1 MTKVEFYLGMN
12 VEEAYKEL
20 KEESARTN
28 DVCFGKFNEKKILS
42 TDTLDEAYKKVT
54 GMTKAEFEDAQRQW
68 HEDYERK
75 QAEHKAKIP
84 QLTEEY
90 RKRARGLI
98 IAKELDCWD
107 EIVPIRLGDLY
118 HGMELEETLK
128 ACQCMRD
135 ESLNYDER
143 LRKAYDIFMDAGHS
157 GMSAGLTASMY
168 RRFVP
173 NGEDLA
179 DAVMNFRFE
188 KKPTDIS

>member
-1 MTKVEFYLGMN
+1 M
-12 VEEAYKEL
+12 KEL
-20 KEESARTN
+20 ELYCGMDVKEAVERLKAEADRVN
-28 DVCFGKFNEKKILS
+28 DICFAMFNGKKILS

-54 GMTKAEFEDAQRQW
+54 GKTKAEFDEAWRQR

-98 IAKELDCWD
+98 IEKELDYWD

-118 HGMELEETLK
+118 HGMELDETLK

-135 ESLNYDER
+135 ESLTYDER
-143 LRKAYDIFMDAGHS
+143 LRKAYNLFMDAGHS

-188 KKPTDIS
+188 KKDS